1 MAKDH
6 IRSDS
11 DAASADD
18 DDRKNDA
25 DVSDR
30 VRKIDVMNMLREQH
44 TYFMDQSENPF
55 CALWKN
61 GVSVVPTD
69 SKEYKRFLTSFLMET
84 YEDFFPSKSMIEDL
98 ANASSAVAITSGVQ
112 KNLNIRL
119 YRVNDEKGNVS
130 TIYYDLK
137 GAVVK
142 IDADGWKILEP
153 DETPIL
159 FFHTNAEKPQV
170 FPKRGGHLR
179 ELLKLVNI
187 KPEDEV
193 LLMTYLIS
201 GFFNDT
207 PRPLLIATGPA
218 GSAKTTLLK
227 LIGRIISP
235 SSNECMNLGHV
246 KDTLEFGRI
255 LYRTPVVIYDNI
267 SYLPQKTQEL
277 LCTACTGFSI
287 DKREHYE
294 NNQSVLY
301 EDIKRPILISALNL
315 SLNIDLADRTLRT
328 ELRRIKD
335 EDRRQEAEIWAEFN
349 EMLPY
354 LLGAAFDVIQGV
366 IKIYADT
373 KPPKTGRM
381 ADYYRLAYCAAEVL
395 GYGGKAFVEAADRQE
410 KERIDR
416 AIEFNPMITASQFLV
431 KVHGGR
437 FEGTSQDFLNLKM
450 PDGYMP
456 TLEER
461 EKILSITMNPNWP
474 KAPSWVGRRWNE
486 IASILLALGISLEL
500 PRQRWVCLTDL
511 NWAKQNINNMEEK

>member
-11 DAASADD
+11 DATSADD
-18 DDRKNDA
+18 DDRKNDV

-61 GVSVVPTD
+61 GVSVVPTE

-142 IDADGWKILEP
+142 IDANGWRILEP

-201 GFFNDT
+201 GFLWCFYIYYWKRNVYV
-207 PRPLLIATGPA
+207 PK
-218 GSAKTTLLK
+218 GS
-227 LIGRIISP
+227 
-235 SSNECMNLGHV
+235 
-246 KDTLEFGRI
+246 F
-255 LYRTPVVIYDNI
+255 
-267 SYLPQKTQEL
+267 
-277 LCTACTGFSI
+277 FS
-287 DKREHYE
+287 
-294 NNQSVLY
+294 
-301 EDIKRPILISALNL
+301 
-315 SLNIDLADRTLRT
+315 
-328 ELRRIKD
+328 
-335 EDRRQEAEIWAEFN
+335 F
-349 EMLPY
+349 
-354 LLGAAFDVIQGV
+354 
-366 IKIYADT
+366 
-373 KPPKTGRM
+373 
-381 ADYYRLAYCAAEVL
+381 
-395 GYGGKAFVEAADRQE
+395 
-410 KERIDR
+410 
-416 AIEFNPMITASQFLV
+416 
-431 KVHGGR
+431 
-437 FEGTSQDFLNLKM
+437 
-450 PDGYMP
+450 
-456 TLEER
+456 
-461 EKILSITMNPNWP
+461 
-474 KAPSWVGRRWNE
+474 
-486 IASILLALGISLEL
+486 
-500 PRQRWVCLTDL
+500 
-511 NWAKQNINNMEEK
+511 